1 MALVPEHHRA
11 RQRQKRSFATLDA
24 RPDLAQIGKPHIRGC
39 GAGGSQPGGVQHVE
53 RRLDRRQVEGEMC
66 ALFDDPEKHHLP
78 GQEPLL
84 GARSENRS
92 NTGGFKHDCS
102 RLAGIELHDQALI
115 APDRNKQAAGIGN
128 ALDDPRRVAAAQAGA
143 LEARVGVEIR
153 RAHLPSVAHPP
164 AQSQAA
170 IR

>member
-1 MALVPEHHRA
+1 MSSGASIGDRSRA
-11 RQRQKRSFATLDA
+11 KCARSSMTP
-24 RPDLAQIGKPHIRGC
+24 RNTT
-39 GAGGSQPGGVQHVE
+39 S
-53 RRLDRRQVEGEMC
+53 
-66 ALFDDPEKHHLP
+66 P

-92 NTGGFKHDCS
+92 NTGGFKHAARGS
-102 RLAGIELHDQALI
+102 PPSSSIDQVLI
-115 APDRNKQAAGIGN
+115 APDRHKEAAGIGY
-128 ALDDPRRVAAAQAGA
+128 ALDDPCRIAAAQAGA
-143 LEARVGVEIR
+143 LEAGVGIEIG